1 MSLPALAIKSKV
13 KNDMDG
19 GEVDF
24 WAKLPPTRRKAGR
37 EVFTQTMDGGAGVIP
52 GVTDTQLL

>member
-1 MSLPALAIKSKV
+1 MNQRLVRPVLGSYL
-13 KNDMDG
+13 DG

-52 GVTDTQLL
+52 GATDTQLL